1 MIAALPVGGAQ
12 VQTGSSPAQ
21 AGGAKAPTG
30 TFQDALSAAQGK
42 AAVRAK
48 QAQEKHV
55 VPVLGL
61 GQQQAPLLDILRG
74 MGAGTAQSASLAP
87 ALAAAA
93 STHPKPAGPAP
104 VAVTS
109 PHGTVAEQPGTAAA
123 KPVALAAK
131 PVALAAK
138 LVALAAKPV
147 ALAAKPPET
156 PAVTAQT
163 AATTAQ
169 TAAGPVGAAVEKTA
183 LQTAAAPS
191 AGSWRLQV
199 PAPATQVVKT
209 LDPAA
214 AASGA
219 SRPALPAAAPVAAAK
234 AAVAAGV
241 TAQSAA
247 PALQSPLSRPAV
259 QQAPVSAPQA
269 PSNGKEPAPAA
280 QASRALVQ
288 AALAVKGAR
297 ATQTANAAIGRAG
310 MSTVRGE
317 THRITAQ
324 RSQDVLAAAG
334 AGEAQ
339 AGRATPG
346 LSREVSVQ
354 IAQAAQAE
362 APHVQQGGASMVRIA
377 LNPPQLGHVNVTLRA
392 GADGLLAILRAEEP
406 AAAAVLQMSQGEL
419 RQRLESLGL
428 GKAHVEVMTQ
438 DRRQTVR
445 PARRTS
451 AGGGN

>member
-21 AGGAKAPTG
+21 AGGAHAPTG

-55 VPVLGL
+55 LPVLGL

-109 PHGTVAEQPGTAAA
+109 PHGAVAERPGTAAA

-131 PVALAAK
+131 PLET
-138 LVALAAKPV
+138 
-147 ALAAKPPET
+147 AAKPPET
-156 PAVTAQT
+156 AAAPLET
-163 AATTAQ
+163 AAKPLE
-169 TAAGPVGAAVEKTA
+169 TAAAPAQAAAAPVAAAVEKTA
-183 LQTAAAPS
+183 LQTAATPPV
-191 AGSWRLQV
+191 GNWRLQV

-241 TAQSAA
+241 TDQNTA

-288 AALAVKGAR
+288 AALEGKGAR

-377 LNPPQLGHVNVTLRA
+377 LNPPQLGHVNVTLRV

-428 GKAHVEVMTQ
+428 GKAQVEVMTQ
-438 DRRQTVR
+438 DRRQTVQ

-451 AGGGN
+451 AGGRN

>member
-21 AGGAKAPTG
+21 AGGAHAPTG

-61 GQQQAPLLDILRG
+61 GQQQTPLLDILRG

-93 STHPKPAGPAP
+93 STHPKPASPAP

-109 PHGTVAEQPGTAAA
+109 PHGAVAERPGTAAA

-131 PVALAAK
+131 PLETSAKPLETAAAP
-138 LVALAAKPV
+138 LETAAKPAQAAAAPV
-147 ALAAKPPET
+147 A
-156 PAVTAQT
+156 
-163 AATTAQ
+163 
-169 TAAGPVGAAVEKTA
+169 AAVEKTA
-183 LQTAAAPS
+183 LQTAATPPV
-191 AGSWRLQV
+191 GNWRLQV

-219 SRPALPAAAPVAAAK
+219 SRPALPAAAPVAAPK

-241 TAQSAA
+241 TDQNTA

-259 QQAPVSAPQA
+259 QMAPASAPQA
-269 PSNGKEPAPAA
+269 PPNGKEPAPAA

-288 AALAVKGAR
+288 AALEVKGAR